1 VKYLI
6 DTHVFIWF
14 IEGSE
19 QLPPNIRAKVLD
31 INNDCY
37 ISIASLWE
45 IAIKSSLGKLKLN
58 IPFTQ
63 IADFL
68 LQTEI
73 KVLPVEMTHLL
84 VLTGLELIH
93 RDPFDRIIIAQSIS
107 EELPLLSIDK
117 QFSKYPIHLIW
128 D

>member
-1 VKYLI
+1 MKYLL

-19 QLPPNIRAKVLD
+19 QLPPNIRTKILD

-45 IAIKSSLGKLKLN
+45 MAIKSSMGKLILN

-63 IADFL
+63 IADFI

-73 KVLPVEMTHLL
+73 KVLPVEMNHLL

-93 RDPFDRIIIAQSIS
+93 RDPFDRIIISQSIS
-107 EELPLLSIDK
+107 EKLPLLSIDK